1 MECSHAQL
9 ISGTT
14 IKNASS
20 LLVGPIPPQSTARQR
35 TILSALMAGLADWT
49 APLSILLDEN
59 CWTSQIM
66 PNSKY
71 LIIDAWI
78 KLHRQSLTRLDSH
91 SSTRSGVENLSLFRL
106 LLAFTMAMIISRRIP
121 TRRLLNPT
129 PNPNRSYYLRS
140 SEDDFSSNLKPSAD
154 KLQRELILS
163 VLEAHP
169 SVRDSRLYLKSFA
182 PTSKKIPTNP
192 SDSKIKSSTNDAFNP
207 GFPTGE
213 AMPTTATL
221 AASSTSSTFIQPRET
236 RMSRSNKNQK
246 QDVAQLILSTPN
258 QHTGLV
264 KIQGPFTDR
273 QLQSIVDGVIYLKTL
288 GLMSI
293 LILDDEAWHY
303 PSHTSLTT
311 SLPQKPKPSGIFYS
325 SNPSE
330 TRRQA
335 IIRETARLSAML
347 ESRGGQ
353 SRPIYEGILRL
364 TDDRSPD
371 DDGLDL
377 YIDNLDVLKSAIKNQ
392 EIPII
397 PPIAINSSC
406 ATICVSADEVVK
418 SIAKGLA
425 AVGKTPEA
433 LDHSID
439 SISAFHGQTAPTPR
453 TIDQK
458 NLDRVEEEEGN
469 ELDLT
474 PLRLMIINREG
485 GIPSP
490 ARNGHPHLSIN
501 LASEYEFINETF
513 RWSDSHPTSLANL
526 SMAKSCLKYLPNESS
541 AIIVSHRSPKSLIAN
556 LITNKPAHSP
566 SLKHSILLN
575 HRRRDIGLATP
586 TLIRKGLPIKVIRG
600 IDNLDLVKLGEL
612 LEKSFKKTLDY
623 QRYFDRLRTRLRFV
637 IIAGDYQAAAIV
649 TNEGI
654 SDKEP
659 IVYLDKFAVLP
670 SLQGEGIVDF
680 LWGALR
686 DESFGLGNL
695 DALNNNGGLSG
706 IGEPVDLV
714 WRSRSD
720 NPVNRWYFERS
731 NGFIK
736 LPPSHLSNPSSVK
749 PTFSLFWCAADHHSS
764 LDNLKHPSTHT
775 TNPSVE
781 TSSSSSHI
789 DIMKPT
795 QLQTWC
801 RIINQI
807 PGCWTS

>member
-1 MECSHAQL
+1 M
-9 ISGTT
+9 
-14 IKNASS
+14 
-20 LLVGPIPPQSTARQR
+20 
-35 TILSALMAGLADWT
+35 MA
-49 APLSILLDEN
+49 
-59 CWTSQIM
+59 
-66 PNSKY
+66 K
-71 LIIDAWI
+71 IIC
-78 KLHRQSLTRLDSH
+78 
-91 SSTRSGVENLSLFRL
+91 
-106 LLAFTMAMIISRRIP
+106 RRIP
-121 TRRLLNPT
+121 TWRPLNSSL
-129 PNPNRSYYLRS
+129 NFNRSYYLRS
-140 SEDDFSSNLKPSAD
+140 NDDELPSNLKPSAD
-154 KLQRELILS
+154 KLHRELILS

-169 SVRDSRLYLKSFA
+169 SARDSRLYLKSFA
-182 PTSKKIPTNP
+182 PASKKIPPTN
-192 SDSKIKSSTNDAFNP
+192 SDSNLSSSSNDTPNP

-221 AASSTSSTFIQPRET
+221 AASTSSSAFELNQLSKDRISKT
-236 RMSRSNKNQK
+236 NKTPNR
-246 QDVAQLILSTPN
+246 DVAQSILSIPN

-303 PSHTSLTT
+303 PSHTNLTAGF
-311 SLPQKPKPSGIFYS
+311 PPKCKQIGNIYS
-325 SNPSE
+325 VKPSE

-335 IIRETARLSAML
+335 IRRETARLSEML
-347 ESRGGQ
+347 EARGGQ
-353 SRPIYEGILRL
+353 SRPIYEGALRL
-364 TDDRSPD
+364 TDDRNQD

-377 YIDNLDVLKSAIKNQ
+377 YINNLDVLKSAIKNQ

-418 SIAKGLA
+418 SLAKGLA
-425 AVGKTPEA
+425 AAGKSPST
-433 LDHSID
+433 LNHFID
-439 SISAFHGQTAPTPR
+439 AVSTYYGQPTSTRSAVHDPNNPQAEDWHTKS
-453 TIDQK
+453 DE
-458 NLDRVEEEEGN
+458 D

-526 SMAKSCLKYLPNESS
+526 SMAKACLKYLPNESS

-575 HRRRDIGLATP
+575 HARDIGLATP

-600 IDNLDLVKLGEL
+600 VENLDLNKLKDL
-612 LEKSFKKTLDY
+612 LEKSFKKTLDH
-623 QRYFDRLRTRLRFV
+623 QRYFARLEKSLRFV
-637 IIAGDYQAAAIV
+637 ILAGDYQAAAIV
-649 TNEGI
+649 TDEREQKG
-654 SDKEP
+654 SAKAPETEDPEP

-706 IGEPVDLV
+706 LGEPVDLV
-714 WRSRSD
+714 WRSRTD

-736 LPPSHLSNPSSVK
+736 LPPLPPPLPSSSS
-749 PTFSLFWCAADHHSS
+749 PSSPRPEFSLFWCAADHPPSLAHSS
-764 LDNLKHPSTHT
+764 TDASAAP
-775 TNPSVE
+775 
-781 TSSSSSHI
+781 SSSPLLGLIRPH
-789 DIMKPT
+789 K
-795 QLQTWC
+795 LQTWC
-801 RIINQI
+801 RVINQI
-807 PGCWTS
+807 PSCWTS

>member
-1 MECSHAQL
+1 M
-9 ISGTT
+9 T
-14 IKNASS
+14 
-20 LLVGPIPPQSTARQR
+20 
-35 TILSALMAGLADWT
+35 
-49 APLSILLDEN
+49 
-59 CWTSQIM
+59 
-66 PNSKY
+66 
-71 LIIDAWI
+71 
-78 KLHRQSLTRLDSH
+78 
-91 SSTRSGVENLSLFRL
+91 
-106 LLAFTMAMIISRRIP
+106 MIIPRRIP
-121 TRRLLNPT
+121 TRSLLHPSLNL
-129 PNPNRSYYLRS
+129 NRSYYLRS
-140 SEDDFSSNLKPSAD
+140 SEDDLPPNLKPSAD
-154 KLQRELILS
+154 KLHRELILS

-169 SVRDSRLYLKSFA
+169 SARDSRLYLKSFA
-182 PTSKKIPTNP
+182 PTSKKIPKNIPHSNP
-192 SDSKIKSSTNDAFNP
+192 HDTFNP

-221 AASSTSSTFIQPRET
+221 AASSSASAFEDTKANENNTERPD
-236 RMSRSNKNQK
+236 KNHNR
-246 QDVAQLILSTPN
+246 DVAQAILSTPN

-293 LILDDEAWHY
+293 IILDDEAWHY
-303 PSHTSLTT
+303 PSHTSLTA
-311 SLPQKPKPSGIFYS
+311 SLPHKSQPPGSIYS
-325 SNPSE
+325 INPTQ
-330 TRRQA
+330 TRRQSIA
-335 IIRETARLSAML
+335 HETARLSEML
-347 ESRGGQ
+347 EVRGGQ
-353 SRPIYEGILRL
+353 SRPIYEGVLRL
-364 TDDRSPD
+364 TDNRNVD

-377 YIDNLDVLKSAIKNQ
+377 YIKNLDVLKSAIKNQ

-418 SIAKGLA
+418 SLAKGLA
-425 AVGKTPEA
+425 AAGKSPAT
-433 LDHSID
+433 LNHSID
-439 SISAFHGQTAPTPR
+439 AVSTYYSPSTSVQSVAHESNAQTENWNTNA
-453 TIDQK
+453 
-458 NLDRVEEEEGN
+458 EED

-575 HRRRDIGLATP
+575 HTRDIGLATP

-600 IDNLDLVKLGEL
+600 IENLDLNKLKDL
-612 LEKSFKKTLDY
+612 LEKSFKKTLDHEN
-623 QRYFDRLRTRLRFV
+623 YFARLKASLRFV
-637 IIAGDYQAAAIV
+637 ILAGDYQAAAIV
-649 TNEGI
+649 TDEKEQNDLPEGRE
-654 SDKEP
+654 SEPAEP

-706 IGEPVDLV
+706 LGEPVDLV
-714 WRSRSD
+714 WRSRTD

-736 LPPSHLSNPSSVK
+736 LPPISSPGNPNLASSSS
-749 PTFSLFWCAADHHSS
+749 PRPDFSLFWCAADHPP
-764 LDNLKHPSTHT
+764 NPT
-775 TNPSVE
+775 TNASVA
-781 TSSSSSHI
+781 SSSPFPGFIRPHKLRI
-789 DIMKPT
+789 
-795 QLQTWC
+795 WC
-801 RIINQI
+801 RVINQV
-807 PGCWTS
+807 PSCWVP

>member
-1 MECSHAQL
+1 M
-9 ISGTT
+9 
-14 IKNASS
+14 N
-20 LLVGPIPPQSTARQR
+20 
-35 TILSALMAGLADWT
+35 LMTPGL
-49 APLSILLDEN
+49 PL
-59 CWTSQIM
+59 
-66 PNSKY
+66 PY
-71 LIIDAWI
+71 
-78 KLHRQSLTRLDSH
+78 
-91 SSTRSGVENLSLFRL
+91 
-106 LLAFTMAMIISRRIP
+106 TMSMMVSRRVP
-121 TRRLLNPT
+121 TRRLLNP
-129 PNPNRSYYLRS
+129 PLNPNIRSYYLRS
-140 SEDDFSSNLKPSAD
+140 SEDDLSSNLKPSAD

-169 SVRDSRLYLKSFA
+169 SARDSRLYLKSFA
-182 PTSKKIPTNP
+182 PTSKKIPKNSP
-192 SDSKIKSSTNDAFNP
+192 DLNSNSSSNDTFNP

-221 AASSTSSTFIQPRET
+221 AATTSSSAFVQPNKSNET
-236 RMSRSNKNQK
+236 SIRQTNKNQNR
-246 QDVAQLILSTPN
+246 DVAQLILSTPN

-293 LILDDEAWHY
+293 IVLDDEAWHY
-303 PSHTSLTT
+303 PSHTSLTA
-311 SLPQKPKPSGIFYS
+311 SLPHKSKPPTILHTINS
-325 SNPSE
+325 SES
-330 TRRQA
+330 RRQA
-335 IIRETARLSAML
+335 IVRETGRLSAML

-353 SRPIYEGILRL
+353 SRPIQEGVLRL
-364 TDDRSPD
+364 TDDRNQD
-371 DDGLDL
+371 GDGLDL

-418 SIAKGLA
+418 SLAKGLA
-425 AVGKTPEA
+425 AVGKSPNSLNHT
-433 LDHSID
+433 ID
-439 SISAFHGQTAPTPR
+439 AVSAYHGQPATVRSPTHQP
-453 TIDQK
+453 IDQK
-458 NLDRVEEEEGN
+458 NKDRLEEDDNQDN

-513 RWSDSHPTSLANL
+513 RWGDSHPTSLANL

-575 HRRRDIGLATP
+575 HARDIGLATP

-600 IDNLDLVKLGEL
+600 IDNLDLTKLKDL
-612 LEKSFKKTLDY
+612 LEKSFKKTLDH
-623 QRYFDRLRTRLRFV
+623 QRYFERLKNSLRFV
-637 IIAGDYQAAAIV
+637 ILAGDYQAAAIV
-649 TNEGI
+649 TNEWEEKQESREG
-654 SDKEP
+654 SESEDREP

-706 IGEPVDLV
+706 LGEPVDLV
-714 WRSRSD
+714 WRSRTD

-736 LPPSHLSNPSSVK
+736 LPPANSHRLPSTSTSSTK
-749 PTFSLFWCAADHHSS
+749 PDFSLFWCTADLPSSIDIKHQHSS
-764 LDNLKHPSTHT
+764 STT
-775 TNPSVE
+775 ATNPSVDP
-781 TSSSSSHI
+781 SSSPLI
-789 DIMKPT
+789 GIIRPT
-795 QLQTWC
+795 KLQTWC
-801 RIINQI
+801 RVINQI
-807 PGCWTS
+807 PSCWAS

>member
-1 MECSHAQL
+1 
-9 ISGTT
+9 
-14 IKNASS
+14 
-20 LLVGPIPPQSTARQR
+20 
-35 TILSALMAGLADWT
+35 MAGLADWT

-78 KLHRQSLTRLDSH
+78 NLHRLSLTTLDLNCP
-91 SSTRSGVENLSLFRL
+91 TRSGVENLSLFRL

-121 TRRLLNPT
+121 TRRLLT
-129 PNPNRSYYLRS
+129 PRPIPIDLTT
-140 SEDDFSSNLKPSAD
+140 FA
-154 KLQRELILS
+154 RELILS

-273 QLQSIVDGVIYLKTL
+273 QLQSI
-288 GLMSI
+288 
-293 LILDDEAWHY
+293 LDY
-303 PSHTSLTT
+303 KLTSE
-311 SLPQKPKPSGIFYS
+311 PKPSGIFYS
-325 SNPSE
+325 INPSE

-377 YIDNLDVLKSAIKNQ
+377 YQNQ

-458 NLDRVEEEEGN
+458 NLDRAEEEEEN

>member
-1 MECSHAQL
+1 MADNAQL
-9 ISGTT
+9 E
-14 IKNASS
+14 
-20 LLVGPIPPQSTARQR
+20 IPHHRRLDQSTS
-35 TILSALMAGLADWT
+35 TITNYIGLELS
-49 APLSILLDEN
+49 
-59 CWTSQIM
+59 
-66 PNSKY
+66 
-71 LIIDAWI
+71 
-78 KLHRQSLTRLDSH
+78 DSFG
-91 SSTRSGVENLSLFRL
+91 SR
-106 LLAFTMAMIISRRIP
+106 AFTMAMIISRRIP

-236 RMSRSNKNQK
+236 KMSRSNKNQK

-258 QHTGLV
+258 QHTV
-264 KIQGPFTDR
+264 WSRFK
-273 QLQSIVDGVIYLKTL
+273 SIVDGVIYLKTL

-325 SNPSE
+325 INPSE

-425 AVGKTPEA
+425 A
-433 LDHSID
+433 
-439 SISAFHGQTAPTPR
+439 
-453 TIDQK
+453 K
-458 NLDRVEEEEGN
+458 NLDRAEEEEEN

-686 DESFGLGNL
+686 DESF

>member
-1 MECSHAQL
+1 MIVSRRAP
-9 ISGTT
+9 TR
-14 IKNASS
+14 SS
-20 LLVGPIPPQSTARQR
+20 LNTLR
-35 TILSALMAGLADWT
+35 
-49 APLSILLDEN
+49 
-59 CWTSQIM
+59 
-66 PNSKY
+66 
-71 LIIDAWI
+71 
-78 KLHRQSLTRLDSH
+78 
-91 SSTRSGVENLSLFRL
+91 NL
-106 LLAFTMAMIISRRIP
+106 RRA
-121 TRRLLNPT
+121 
-129 PNPNRSYYLRS
+129 YYLRS
-140 SEDDFSSNLKPSAD
+140 SEDGANLKPSAD

-169 SVRDSRLYLKSFA
+169 SARDSRLYLKSFA
-182 PTSKKIPTNP
+182 PTSKKIAKTPSASNP
-192 SDSKIKSSTNDAFNP
+192 KSPSHDTFNP

-221 AASSTSSTFIQPRET
+221 AASSSSSTFVQPT
-236 RMSRSNKNQK
+236 PSNTSRKTQNR
-246 QDVAQLILSTPN
+246 DLTQLILSTPN
-258 QHTGLV
+258 HHTGLI

-293 LILDDEAWHY
+293 IVLDDEAWHY
-303 PSHTSLTT
+303 PSYTSLTAK
-311 SLPQKPKPSGIFYS
+311 SKPPAILHSI
-325 SNPSE
+325 NPSE
-330 TRRQA
+330 NRRQA
-335 IIRETARLSAML
+335 IGRETARLSAML

-353 SRPIYEGILRL
+353 SRPIYEGVLRL
-364 TDDRSPD
+364 TDDRNQD
-371 DDGLDL
+371 GDGLDL
-377 YIDNLDVLKSAIKNQ
+377 HIDNLDVLKSAIKNR

-406 ATICVSADEVVK
+406 ATICISADEVVK
-418 SIAKGLA
+418 SLAKGLA
-425 AVGKTPEA
+425 AVGRSPDT
-433 LDHSID
+433 LNHSID
-439 SISAFHGQTAPTPR
+439 PLTAYHGQSASVRSGT
-453 TIDQK
+453 DQQDIK
-458 NLDRVEEEEGN
+458 PVDTDRLAEEEED

-474 PLRLMIINREG
+474 PLRLMIINQEG

-513 RWSDSHPTSLANL
+513 RWADSHPTSLANL

-575 HRRRDIGLATP
+575 HARDIGLATP

-600 IDNLDLVKLGEL
+600 VDNLDLSKLKDL
-612 LEKSFKKTLDY
+612 LEKSFKKTLDH
-623 QRYFDRLRTRLRFV
+623 QRYFERLKTSLRFV
-637 IIAGDYQAAAIV
+637 ILAGDYQAAAIV
-649 TNEGI
+649 TDEREKGCSTEDSEGTP
-654 SDKEP
+654 EP

-706 IGEPVDLV
+706 LGEPVDLV
-714 WRSRSD
+714 WRSRTD

-736 LPPSHLSNPSSVK
+736 LPPLPAPTPTPNSSAK
-749 PTFSLFWCAADHHSS
+749 RPNFSLFWCAADHPAPLDIKHNHSAPNTS
-764 LDNLKHPSTHT
+764 RDP
-775 TNPSVE
+775 
-781 TSSSSSHI
+781 SSSPLI
-789 DIMKPT
+789 DILRSTK
-795 QLQTWC
+795 LQTWC
-801 RIINQI
+801 RVINQI
-807 PGCWTS
+807 PSCWTS